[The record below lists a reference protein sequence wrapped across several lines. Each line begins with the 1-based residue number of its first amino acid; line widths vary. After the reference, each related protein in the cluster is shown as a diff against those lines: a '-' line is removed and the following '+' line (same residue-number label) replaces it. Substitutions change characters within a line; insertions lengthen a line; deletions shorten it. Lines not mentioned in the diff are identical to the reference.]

1 MEIPICE
8 IYRPDEINGR
18 DPITRFD
25 VQDIME
31 SIEQNGV
38 IEPVVVMP
46 ITPDYRELYGIDDT
60 YKWRLV
66 CGFRRTFA
74 CALFHDTINAVINEN
89 VTDDEASVFNVVENI
104 ERKNLN
110 IREEAKAVQTLLDNG
125 YDKEAIAKKLT
136 RHSSWVEQRSKF
148 LGLPESVQEDV
159 MLGTIPVNKIVSL
172 YNTYH
177 NKGEKELERK
187 IEKITEEKNARSVK
201 TKAEMMN
208 MMLRLHMMFGPSILD
223 KVLSWAMGDLPDE
236 GFNLWLKENNAKNLL
251 P

>member
-46 ITPDYRELYGIDDT
+46 ITPEFRALNDIAAT

-74 CALFHDTINAVINEN
+74 CNLFHTTVNAVISET
-89 VTDDEASVFNVVENI
+89 VTDETARVFNVVENI

-110 IREEAKAVQTLLDNG
+110 IREESKAVQTLLDNG
-125 YDKEAIAKKLT
+125 FTKEEIAKKLT
-136 RHSSWVEQRSKF
+136 RHTSWVESRSRF
-148 LGLPESVQEDV
+148 TELPEEVQDDI
-159 MLGTIPVNKIVSL
+159 LIGIIPLNRIVSL
-172 YNTYH
+172 ANTYQ
-177 NKGEKELERK
+177 NKGEKELLAK
-187 IEKITEEKNARSVK
+187 IEKVIEAQNAREQCTR
-201 TKAEMMN
+201 TKKEMSD
-208 MMLRLHMMFGPSILD
+208 MMLKLHCKFGPSITD
-223 KVLSWAMGDLPDE
+223 KVLSWAMGDLGTE
-236 GFNLWLKENNAKNLL
+236 AFNMWLKEQQ
-251 P
+251 